1 MALPS
6 QPLRPGA
13 KFHTISSSSSSASPS
28 LIPLKHTRIH
38 RLVHRTVP
46 GNWTLHC
53 NRPFSSL
60 SVASHSPN
68 LSTPLSDAVDAPEL
82 TSAVG
87 SPPTAPPAQ
96 WNLGARHIF
105 LLNATA
111 CVVAISS
118 CWLFLS
124 TIPTLLAFRKAL
136 ESVEKLLE
144 VTAEELPDTMA
155 SVRLSGME
163 ISDLTRELTDLGEDI
178 TEGVRRS
185 TRPLRVAE
193 ERFHQLTTMSPQAMT
208 QGQNGPMENT
218 KRPTPPVAKAARE
231 LREGISRGRETFE
244 LIGSVIGFSR
254 WAFGRGGGRKKQ
266 K

>member
-1 MALPS
+1 MAVP
-6 QPLRPGA
+6 RPA
-13 KFHTISSSSSSASPS
+13 FSASPS
-28 LIPLKHTRIH
+28 LIPVKYIGIR
-38 RLVHRTVP
+38 RLVHRSV
-46 GNWTLHC
+46 HC
-53 NRPFSSL
+53 SRPCSIISSL
-60 SVASHSPN
+60 PIASHSPF
-68 LSTPLSDAVDAPEL
+68 

-87 SPPTAPPAQ
+87 SPAAAPPAQ
-96 WNLGARHIF
+96 CEWNLGPRHMF

-118 CWLFLS
+118 SCLFLS
-124 TIPTLLAFRKAL
+124 AIPTLLAFRKAL

-163 ISDLTRELTDLGEDI
+163 ISDLTRELSDLGEEI

-193 ERFHQLTTMSPQAMT
+193 ERFHQLTTMNPQEMV
-208 QGQNGPMENT
+208 QGQNGPIENT

-244 LIGSVIGFSR
+244 LIGNVIGFSR

>member
-1 MALPS
+1 MAVPS
-6 QPLRPGA
+6 QHPGA
-13 KFHTISSSSSSASPS
+13 TFHHTISSSAYPS
-28 LIPLKHTRIH
+28 LITLKNIPIQRLVTRIAAGK
-38 RLVHRTVP
+38 RT
-46 GNWTLHC
+46 LQYQYQYS
-53 NRPFSSL
+53 RPFTSL
-60 SVASHSPN
+60 AVASSHSTG
-68 LSTPLSDAVDAPEL
+68 LSTDVDAPVL

-87 SPPTAPPAQ
+87 SPPAVPFAQ
-96 WNLGARHIF
+96 WNLGPRHIL
-105 LLNATA
+105 LLNVTA

-118 CWLFLS
+118 SWLFLS
-124 TIPTLLAFRKAL
+124 AIPTLLAFRKAL

-163 ISDLTRELTDLGEDI
+163 ISDLTRELSDLGEEI
-178 TEGVRRS
+178 TEGVRSS

-193 ERFHQLTTMSPQAMT
+193 DRFRQLTSMTPQVMV

-231 LREGISRGRETFE
+231 LREGISKGRDTFE
-244 LIGSVIGFSR
+244 MISSVVGFSR
-254 WAFGRGGGRKKQ
+254 WVFRGGRKKQ